1 MPDIFICVLLSA
13 SFQVLVNVLCD
24 TLSERMR
31 LETLIRDKDAMLKIQ
46 AAQAVNRSI
55 SASYFNQSCID
66 TYKSEICA
74 PYNSGDHLD
83 R

>member
-13 SFQVLVNVLCD
+13 SFQVQVNVLCD

-55 SASYFNQSCID
+55 SA
-66 TYKSEICA
+66 
-74 PYNSGDHLD
+74 
-83 R
+83 

>member
-1 MPDIFICVLLSA
+1 MCIAFREISSVVQCTVWYPEWTDA
-13 SFQVLVNVLCD
+13 SRDPNTV
-24 TLSERMR
+24 
-31 LETLIRDKDAMLKIQ
+31 RDKDAMLKIQ
-46 AAQAVNRSI
+46 AAQAVNRNI
-55 SASYFNQSCID
+55 SAPYFNQSCID

>member
-1 MPDIFICVLLSA
+1 
-13 SFQVLVNVLCD
+13 
-24 TLSERMR
+24 MR

-55 SASYFNQSCID
+55 SASYFKQSCID